1 MCPWDE
7 ATQRA
12 HEPGPGSGDKGREGR
27 EGGDEGREGGRVGMR
42 VGRVERQ
49 GLRERRNLGLGVETS
64 RDMGLEGG
72 YGGRDKG

>member
-12 HEPGPGSGDKGREGR
+12 HEPGPGSGDK
-27 EGGDEGREGGRVGMR
+27 GREGGRVGMR